1 VGERRGSVSNQRQPP
16 QQLQPQQQ
24 LEGHERIRFLV
35 AALQDASKNAA
46 AAMELQV
53 TCAAVVAD
61 ALRVIVDM
69 CALSAVLQ
77 SMALDS
83 SNQLA
88 IARSGALQGLAVMV
102 ASGDIVQVPC
112 DAAAAHGAAHIVQG
126 TAAAGALWNLAA
138 HEENKLPI
146 AQSGVIPSLIR

>member
-1 VGERRGSVSNQRQPP
+1 
-16 QQLQPQQQ
+16 
-24 LEGHERIRFLV
+24 
-35 AALQDASKNAA
+35 
-46 AAMELQV
+46 MCCCV
-53 TCAAVVAD
+53 T
-61 ALRVIVDM
+61 L
-69 CALSAVLQ
+69 LQ

-102 ASGDIVQVPC
+102 ASGDIVQVRC
-112 DAAAAHGAAHIVQG
+112 GAAAAHAAAHALQG